1 MINKEFINT
10 KLKEVEDEFNEIDKK
25 SIALKEEL
33 AKIETRKEQLKGTYT
48 AFYQMLSELEETN
61 TSTEDT
67 SNEQENNLSAE
78 APKEENTAND
88 SNNVME
94 FKADE

>member
-1 MINKEFINT
+1 MINKEFIEA

-48 AFYQMLSELEETN
+48 AFYQMLTMLDDSNANQDESDKKEDTTN
-61 TSTEDT
+61 TNEAVTEDT
-67 SNEQENNLSAE
+67 ENN
-78 APKEENTAND
+78 N
-88 SNNVME
+88 
-94 FKADE
+94 

>member
-48 AFYQMLSELEETN
+48 AFYQMLTMLDDSNANQDESDKKEDTTN
-61 TSTEDT
+61 TNEDVTEDT
-67 SNEQENNLSAE
+67 ENN
-78 APKEENTAND
+78 N
-88 SNNVME
+88 
-94 FKADE
+94 

>member
-1 MINKEFINT
+1 MINKEFIET

-48 AFYQMLSELEETN
+48 AFYQMLTMLDDSNANQDESDKKEDTTN
-61 TSTEDT
+61 TNEDVTEDT
-67 SNEQENNLSAE
+67 ENN
-78 APKEENTAND
+78 N
-88 SNNVME
+88 
-94 FKADE
+94 

>member
-25 SIALKEEL
+25 SITLKEEL

-48 AFYQMLSELEETN
+48 AFYQMLTMLDDSNANQDESDKKEDTTN
-61 TSTEDT
+61 TNEEDT
-67 SNEQENNLSAE
+67 ENN
-78 APKEENTAND
+78 N
-88 SNNVME
+88 
-94 FKADE
+94 

>member
-33 AKIETRKEQLKGTYT
+33 AKIETRKELKGTYT
-48 AFYQMLSELEETN
+48 AFYQMLTMLDDSNANQDESDKKEDTTN
-61 TSTEDT
+61 TNEDVTEDT
-67 SNEQENNLSAE
+67 ENN
-78 APKEENTAND
+78 N
-88 SNNVME
+88 
-94 FKADE
+94 

>member
-1 MINKEFINT
+1 MINKEFIEA

-48 AFYQMLSELEETN
+48 AFYQMLTMLDDSNANQDESDKKEDTTN
-61 TSTEDT
+61 TNEDVTEDT
-67 SNEQENNLSAE
+67 ENN
-78 APKEENTAND
+78 N
-88 SNNVME
+88 
-94 FKADE
+94 

>member
-48 AFYQMLSELEETN
+48 AFYQMLTMLDDSETN
-61 TSTEDT
+61 QDEENKKEDVTTTTEDLAPDA
-67 SNEQENNLSAE
+67 ENN
-78 APKEENTAND
+78 N
-88 SNNVME
+88 
-94 FKADE
+94 

>member
-10 KLKEVEDEFNEIDKK
+10 KLKEVENEFNEIDKK

-48 AFYQMLSELEETN
+48 AFYQMLTMLDESETN
-61 TSTEDT
+61 QDEENKKEDT
-67 SNEQENNLSAE
+67 TNTNEDLAEDTENN
-78 APKEENTAND
+78 N
-88 SNNVME
+88 
-94 FKADE
+94 

>member
-48 AFYQMLSELEETN
+48 AFYQMLTMLDDSN
-61 TSTEDT
+61 KTEDT
-67 SNEQENNLSAE
+67 TNEQENNLIAE
-78 APKEENTAND
+78 ASKEENTTND

>member
-10 KLKEVEDEFNEIDKK
+10 KLKEVENEFNEIDKK

-48 AFYQMLSELEETN
+48 AFYQMLTMLDDSNANQDESDKKEDTTN
-61 TSTEDT
+61 TNEDVTEDT
-67 SNEQENNLSAE
+67 ENN
-78 APKEENTAND
+78 N
-88 SNNVME
+88 
-94 FKADE
+94 

>member
-1 MINKEFINT
+1 MINKEFIEA

-48 AFYQMLSELEETN
+48 AFYQMLTMLDDSNANQDESDKKEDITN
-61 TSTEDT
+61 TNEDVTEDT
-67 SNEQENNLSAE
+67 ENN
-78 APKEENTAND
+78 N
-88 SNNVME
+88 
-94 FKADE
+94 

>member
-10 KLKEVEDEFNEIDKK
+10 KLKEVENEFNEIDKK

-48 AFYQMLSELEETN
+48 AFYQMLTMLDNADTNQDEENKKEDTTN
-61 TSTEDT
+61 TTEDLAT
-67 SNEQENNLSAE
+67 DTENN
-78 APKEENTAND
+78 N
-88 SNNVME
+88 
-94 FKADE
+94 

>member
-33 AKIETRKEQLKGTYT
+33 AKIETRKEQLKGIYT
-48 AFYQMLSELEETN
+48 AFYQMLTMLDDSNVNQDESDKKEDTTN
-61 TSTEDT
+61 TNEDVTEDT
-67 SNEQENNLSAE
+67 ENN
-78 APKEENTAND
+78 N
-88 SNNVME
+88 
-94 FKADE
+94 

>member
-48 AFYQMLSELEETN
+48 AFYQMLTMLDDSNANQGESDKKEDTINTN
-61 TSTEDT
+61 EDVTEDT
-67 SNEQENNLSAE
+67 ENN
-78 APKEENTAND
+78 N
-88 SNNVME
+88 
-94 FKADE
+94 

>member
-48 AFYQMLSELEETN
+48 AFYQMLTMLDDSETN
-61 TSTEDT
+61 QDEENKKEDT
-67 SNEQENNLSAE
+67 TNTNEDLSEDTENN
-78 APKEENTAND
+78 N
-88 SNNVME
+88 
-94 FKADE
+94 

>member
-33 AKIETRKEQLKGTYT
+33 AKIETRKEQLKGIYT
-48 AFYQMLSELEETN
+48 AFYQMLTMLDDSNANQDESDKKEDTTN
-61 TSTEDT
+61 TNEDVTEDT
-67 SNEQENNLSAE
+67 ENN
-78 APKEENTAND
+78 N
-88 SNNVME
+88 
-94 FKADE
+94 